1 MLYPVYVHLG
11 DDNHAHGVTIPDF
24 PGCFSAADDWDLLPA
39 NIQEAIELYCEGED
53 MEIPVPTSLEK
64 LMSNPEY
71 EGGAWLLVDVDVSR
85 LSTKPIRINIS
96 LPENLVQNI
105 DRYAK
110 THHLTRS
117 GFLARAA
124 IAEIQKATQRSLDGA

>member
-1 MLYPVYVHLG
+1 
-11 DDNHAHGVTIPDF
+11 
-24 PGCFSAADDWDLLPA
+24 LLPT

-53 MEIPVPTSLEK
+53 MEIPVPTPLEK

-71 EGGAWLLVDVDVSR
+71 EGGAWLLVYVDVSR
-85 LSTKPIRINIS
+85 LSTKPVRINIS
-96 LPENLVQNI
+96 LPENLVQSI
-105 DRYAK
+105 DHYAK

-124 IAEIQKATQRSLDGA
+124 LAEIQKVSVS

>member
-1 MLYPVYVHLG
+1 MLYSVYVHLG
-11 DDNHAHGVTIPDF
+11 DDKRAHGVTIPDF
-24 PGCFSAADDWDLLPA
+24 PGCFSAADDWESLPA

-53 MEIPVPTSLEK
+53 MEIPVPTPLEQ
-64 LMSNPEY
+64 LVSRPEY

-85 LSTKPIRINIS
+85 LSTKPVRINIS
-96 LPENLVQNI
+96 LPENLVQDI

-110 THHLTRS
+110 SHHLTRS

-124 IAEIQKATQRSLDGA
+124 MAEIQKGRVA

>member
-24 PGCFSAADDWDLLPA
+24 PGCFSAADDWDLLRA

-53 MEIPVPTSLEK
+53 MEIPTPTPLEK

-71 EGGAWLLVDVDVSR
+71 EGGAWLLIDVNVSR

-96 LPENLVQNI
+96 LPENLVLNI

-124 IAEIQKATQRSLDGA
+124 MAEIQKTIQRSPEGV

>member
-24 PGCFSAADDWDLLPA
+24 PGCFSAADDWVLLPT

-53 MEIPVPTSLEK
+53 MEIPAPTPLEK
-64 LMSNPEY
+64 LMSNLEY

-124 IAEIQKATQRSLDGA
+124 MAEIQKTSQRSTHGV

>member
-1 MLYPVYVHLG
+1 MLYSVYVHLG
-11 DDNHAHGVTIPDF
+11 DDKHAHGVTIPDF
-24 PGCFSAADDWDLLPA
+24 PGCFSAADDWDSLPA

-53 MEIPVPTSLEK
+53 MDIPAPTPLEQ
-64 LMSNPEY
+64 LVSRLEY

-85 LSTKPIRINIS
+85 LSTKPVRINIS
-96 LPENLVQNI
+96 LPENLVQDI

-110 THHLTRS
+110 SHHLTRS

-124 IAEIQKATQRSLDGA
+124 LAEIQKGSVT